1 MSLLHLLQRPGV
13 DVKWIEGRLRL
24 DFTPTALT
32 DSEIAL
38 LRQHKAEIGGWLL
51 LHKLWEAGYSLRL
64 ERSPYG
70 PGYVILP
77 TGKPTK
83 AVDFPALFSLYD
95 TFHDAAVK
103 LLLEACQALKIDPT
117 AWPDA
122 VEKMAKKS
130 ADYPENP
137 ELCPD

>member
-1 MSLLHLLQRPGV
+1 MSVLYLLQRPGV

-51 LHKLWEAGYSLRL
+51 LHKLWEAGYSVRL
-64 ERSPYG
+64 EPSRYG
-70 PGYVILP
+70 PGYVVVP
-77 TGKPTK
+77 TGQPTK
-83 AVDFPALFSLYD
+83 PVDFLALFSLYD
-95 TFHDAAVK
+95 TFHDEAVK
-103 LLLEACQALKIDPT
+103 LLLEACQALQIDPT

-122 VEKMAKKS
+122 VERMAKES
-130 ADYPENP
+130 AYYPENP